1 MRSAC
6 EVAIVGAGPYGL
18 SAAAHLR
25 AAGIEIRILGRTMEF
40 WERHMPVGM
49 LLRSS
54 WNASH
59 ISDPRRHLRLENYQQ
74 VSQAKFGAPV
84 PLHRFIEYGRWFQRE
99 VATDV
104 DPRLVN
110 LIESTRNGFRLR
122 LQDGEQVN
130 AKRVV
135 MATGIARFAYRPRE
149 FNGVACPLVSHS
161 SDHRDLAALA
171 GNRVIVVGSGQS
183 AVESAALLSENGAE
197 VELLARAPQIRWL
210 VRSSRLHHL
219 PTRVRRLLYH
229 STDVGPA
236 LVSQLVARP
245 NLFRLL
251 TRNLQDDIAWRS
263 IRPAA
268 SAWLKPRVANVRFT
282 TGRRITEVAR
292 AGDQIRLRL
301 DDGSMRKA
309 HHVILA
315 TGYRVNISRYCLLAP
330 ELLNAVCRVDGYPEL
345 GRGLESSVTGLH
357 FLGAPAA
364 YSFGPLLRFVSG
376 TEFASRA
383 LTERITG
390 NNSRPS
396 TNAHVH

>member
-1 MRSAC
+1 MVGSTC

-18 SAAAHLR
+18 SAVAHLR
-25 AAGIEIRILGRTMEF
+25 AAGVETKILGRTMEF
-40 WERHMPVGM
+40 WEAHMPIGM
-49 LLRSS
+49 RLRSS
-54 WNASH
+54 WNACH
-59 ISDPRRHLRLENYQQ
+59 ISDPKRHLRLEDYQQ
-74 VSQAKFGAPV
+74 VSQVKLGAPV
-84 PLHRFIEYGRWFQRE
+84 PLSGFIEYGRWFQRE
-99 VATDV
+99 VAPDV
-104 DPRLVN
+104 DPRRVN
-110 LIESTRNGFRLR
+110 LIESTRNGFCLR
-122 LQDGEQVN
+122 LQDGDQVH

-149 FNGVACPLVSHS
+149 FDRISCPLVSHS
-161 SDHRDLAALA
+161 CDHRDLAAFA
-171 GNRVIVVGSGQS
+171 GKRVIVVGGGQS
-183 AVESAALLSENGAE
+183 AVETAALLSENGAE
-197 VELLARAPQIRWL
+197 VELVARAPQIRWL
-210 VRSSRLHHL
+210 VRSSRLHRL

-229 STDVGPA
+229 PTDVGPA

-251 TRNLQDDIAWRS
+251 PRNLQDDIAWRS

-268 SAWLKPRVANVRFT
+268 SAWLVPRIANVRFT

-292 AGDQIRLRL
+292 ASNQIRLRL
-301 DDGSMRKA
+301 DDGSMREA

-345 GRGLESSVTGLH
+345 KPGLESSVAGLH

-364 YSFGPLLRFVSG
+364 HSFGPLLRFVSG
-376 TEFASRA
+376 ADFASRA

-390 NNSRPS
+390 NNSRPL
-396 TNAHVH
+396 TNSDG